1 MKKKTAYLLLAV
13 AAAGLLLATACGSA
27 KKNTKTGAYQAAE
40 TRPEEPRNTIEGEF
54 AALANS
60 YADWTDV
67 SLPVK
72 VQLNQP
78 KRLSVSGTA
87 KMVRGKALSVS
98 LRIFGIEVGSM
109 YADQDSVI
117 VIAKFNNMYC
127 SESLSQIT
135 ATYGLTLAD
144 LQSVLLGQV
153 FTSGKGKLSSSEF
166 KKYKVELGENSIS
179 LTPKDMPKGLSW
191 TFAASLRSDAVP
203 SLRTLTVNAEGHEPV
218 VAAYGTAQASG
229 AGMAAPWVNITTKV
243 RNNQADATLTWDLD
257 KAKWD
262 NGLNI
267 SKPRIP
273 SGARKIAVSK
283 IIEMLKK

>member
-60 YADWTDV
+60 YVDWTDV

-153 FTSGKGKLSSSEF
+153 FTSGNGRLSSSKF
-166 KKYKVELGENSIS
+166 KKYKVELG
-179 LTPKDMPKGLSW
+179 
-191 TFAASLRSDAVP
+191 
-203 SLRTLTVNAEGHEPV
+203 
-218 VAAYGTAQASG
+218 
-229 AGMAAPWVNITTKV
+229 
-243 RNNQADATLTWDLD
+243 
-257 KAKWD
+257 
-262 NGLNI
+262 
-267 SKPRIP
+267 
-273 SGARKIAVSK
+273 
-283 IIEMLKK
+283 